1 MGQLVETDIWRIENH
16 KIAKLNL
23 RCFKNH
29 EVENRNVRFDLLPI
43 RHASFSL
50 TNWLTRLPSAD
61 LPASRA
67 RVAFMT
73 FPISFRDVA
82 PVCWIAAS
90 IALRISSSEA
100 AAGRYCS

>member
-1 MGQLVETDIWRIENH
+1 MSELVQADIGRCEND

-23 RCFKNH
+23 RRFKNH
-29 EVENRNVRFDLLPI
+29 EVANRNIRFDALHI

-61 LPASRA
+61 LPASRT

-73 FPISFRDVA
+73 FPISFSDVA
-82 PVCWIAAS
+82 PVCWTATS

-100 AAGRYCS
+100 